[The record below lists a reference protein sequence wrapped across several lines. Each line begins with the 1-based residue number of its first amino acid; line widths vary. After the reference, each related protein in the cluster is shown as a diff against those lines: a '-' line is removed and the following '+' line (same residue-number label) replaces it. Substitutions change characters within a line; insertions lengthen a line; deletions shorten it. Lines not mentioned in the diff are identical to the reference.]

1 MSSSDTSSSSSAQRP
16 SASFPS
22 SSAARRTSASDIP
35 VSPGDTTA
43 VYFEKGAADE
53 RGDGIAPLP
62 SGQQRFIADRRLSAS
77 TQQALFQAYFH
88 ALRTGQMPK
97 PNMSPAI
104 TKAESQANHHRT
116 ISDAKKGVTYA
127 GQEQLKSLPIPDL
140 DETCG
145 RYLQSVKPFLVSYHS
160 EGCPLTW

>member
-1 MSSSDTSSSSSAQRP
+1 MSSSDTSSSSSQRP
-16 SASFPS
+16 SISFPS
-22 SSAARRTSASDIP
+22 TTATRRTSASDNA

-43 VYFEKGAADE
+43 IYFENVPANE

-62 SGQQRFIADRRLSAS
+62 SGQQRPFIADRRLSAS

-97 PNMSPAI
+97 PIMSPAI
-104 TKAESQANHHRT
+104 AKAEHQANHNRT

-127 GQEQLKSLPIPDL
+127 GQEQLKPLPIPNL
-140 DETCG
+140 DETCQ
-145 RYLQSVKPFLVSYHS
+145 RYLQSVKPFLV
-160 EGCPLTW
+160 